1 MARPI
6 LAWLT
11 DFGLTDTYVGVMKAV
26 ALTLA
31 PDATCVDL
39 THDISPQDVRAGA
52 LALLDSYRFFPSGT
66 IFVAVVDPGVG
77 TERAALAIEAGGHVF
92 LGPDNGLLSLAVR
105 AAGPTRAVT
114 IDNPA
119 VLRPTVSRTF
129 EGRDRFA
136 PAAGWLAR
144 GGGLSELGPS
154 TATWKNVHLPS
165 VQRVPQG
172 LEGEV
177 LAVDRFGNAMTNIS
191 SADLQG
197 LPGDVAD
204 WRVLVGDHS
213 IPLVETYGACAPQ
226 TACALVGSADRLE
239 IAISGG
245 DAASRLGLR
254 GGSSVVLTVP
264 ALLSGAV
271 GRPE

>member
-1 MARPI
+1 MTGVQTCALPI
-6 LAWLT
+6 
-11 DFGLTDTYVGVMKAV
+11 F
-26 ALTLA
+26 
-31 PDATCVDL
+31 
-39 THDISPQDVRAGA
+39 
-52 LALLDSYRFFPSGT
+52 
-66 IFVAVVDPGVG
+66 
-77 TERAALAIEAGGHVF
+77 
-92 LGPDNGLLSLAVR
+92 
-105 AAGPTRAVT
+105 
-114 IDNPA
+114 
-119 VLRPTVSRTF
+119 
-129 EGRDRFA
+129 
-136 PAAGWLAR
+136 
-144 GGGLSELGPS
+144 
-154 TATWKNVHLPS
+154 
-165 VQRVPQG
+165 
-172 LEGEV
+172 EGEV